1 MTEHPGP
8 GHPEVDFERTDV
20 DATALLKFAFWLVV
34 ATVAVVLLLW
44 RLYFV
49 FVAREAARQP
59 APPVMRADPAAMAP
73 AGPSLQPLPA
83 QDLARFRAEEELAL
97 GTYGW
102 VDKEKGIVRIPIE
115 RAMRLLAERGL
126 PAPAAT
132 PPSAAAPPAGD
143 RGRE

>member
-1 MTEHPGP
+1 MTEQPAP
-8 GHPEVDFERTDV
+8 GHTEVDFERTDV
-20 DATALLKFAFWLVV
+20 DATALLKFAFGIVV
-34 ATVAVVLLLW
+34 ATGAVVLLLW

-49 FVAREAARQP
+49 FVAQEAARQP

-73 AGPSLQPLPA
+73 AGPSLQPLPSR
-83 QDLARFRAEEELAL
+83 DLARFRAEEDVVL

-115 RAMRLLAERGL
+115 RAMRLLSERGL
-126 PAPAAT
+126 PAPAAA
-132 PPSAAAPPAGD
+132 PPVAAPPEGD

>member
-1 MTEHPGP
+1 MTEQPAP
-8 GHPEVDFERTDV
+8 GHTEVDFERTDV
-20 DATALLKFAFWLVV
+20 DATALLKFAFGIVV

-49 FVAREAARQP
+49 FVAQEAARQP
-59 APPVMRADPAAMAP
+59 APPVMQADPAAMAP

-83 QDLARFRAEEELAL
+83 LDLARFRAEEDLAL

-102 VDKEKGIVRIPIE
+102 VDKDKGIVRIPIE
-115 RAMRLLAERGL
+115 RAMRLLSERGL
-126 PAPAAT
+126 PAPAAA
-132 PPSAAAPPAGD
+132 PPVAAPPGGD

>member
-1 MTEHPGP
+1 MTEQPAP
-8 GHPEVDFERTDV
+8 GHPTVDFERTDV
-20 DATALLKFAFWLVV
+20 DATALLKFAFGLVAAAV
-34 ATVAVVLLLW
+34 VVVLLLW

-59 APPVMRADPAAMAP
+59 APPVMQADPAAMAP

-83 QDLARFRAEEELAL
+83 QDLARFRAEEDLAL

-126 PAPAAT
+126 PAPAS
-132 PPSAAAPPAGD
+132 PPVTAPPAGD

>member
-1 MTEHPGP
+1 MTEQPAP

-49 FVAREAARQP
+49 FVAQEAARQP
-59 APPVMRADPAAMAP
+59 APPVMQADPAAMAP

-83 QDLARFRAEEELAL
+83 LDLARFRAEEDLAL

-102 VDKEKGIVRIPIE
+102 VDKDKGIVRIPIE

-126 PAPAAT
+126 PAAAT
-132 PPSAAAPPAGD
+132 PLPAAAQPAGD
-143 RGRE
+143 RSRE

>member
-1 MTEHPGP
+1 MREQPTP
-8 GHPEVDFERTDV
+8 GHPDVDFERTDV

-49 FVAREAARQP
+49 FVAQEAARQP
-59 APPVMRADPAAMAP
+59 APPVMQADPAAMAP

-83 QDLARFRAEEELAL
+83 LDLARFRAEEDLAL

-102 VDKEKGIVRIPIE
+102 VDKDKGVVRIPIE

-126 PAPAAT
+126 PAAAT
-132 PPSAAAPPAGD
+132 PPPAAAQPAGD

>member
-1 MTEHPGP
+1 MTEQPAP
-8 GHPEVDFERTDV
+8 GHTEVDFERTDV
-20 DATALLKFAFWLVV
+20 DATALLKFAFGIV
-34 ATVAVVLLLW
+34 AATGAVVLLLW

-49 FVAREAARQP
+49 FVAQEAARQP

-73 AGPSLQPLPA
+73 AGPSLQPLPSR
-83 QDLARFRAEEELAL
+83 DLARFRAEEDVVL

-115 RAMRLLAERGL
+115 RAMRLLSERGL
-126 PAPAAT
+126 PAPAAA
-132 PPSAAAPPAGD
+132 PPVAAPPEGD